1 MDNFQTIINWGTGG
15 ALTAMGWFAR
25 TLWQAVQDLKTD
37 LAKLREELPKTYTP
51 KDDFR
56 DAMNKIEVLF
66 QRISDKLDEKADK

>member
-1 MDNFQTIINWGTGG
+1 MDNFQTIINWGAGG

-56 DAMNKIEVLF
+56 EAMNKIEVLF